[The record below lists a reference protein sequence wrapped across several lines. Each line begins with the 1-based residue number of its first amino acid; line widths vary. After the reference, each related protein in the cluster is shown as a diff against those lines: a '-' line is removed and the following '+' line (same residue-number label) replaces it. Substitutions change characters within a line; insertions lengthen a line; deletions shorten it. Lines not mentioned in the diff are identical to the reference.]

1 MASERV
7 FHRFNCAL
15 EKSHAYLSRTTL
27 GKWVFNQNCDLA
39 RSIAQSLES
48 TYTLV
53 FGLLDAELE
62 FAAQP
67 FCMPILLMENRLAVL
82 KCADTISII
91 FNNAHNDFLLMRR
104 FMPPDC
110 GWLVHTCRNVVDD
123 VDRILDTDKRIFESA
138 QGRIVQK
145 ELELTSITAQTLLEP
160 TSPKPTSNEQADQ
173 FSDQV
178 TPTLDEDLT
187 TKQAALSN
195 PLEPDSSDS
204 DQANKAALTAP
215 LEPDSSDSDQANKAA
230 LTAPLEPAINDQA
243 NKAALTAPLEPAIND
258 QANKA
263 ALTAP
268 LEPEWVAKVSVLAY
282 LKLDAV
288 SRHIVRDEL
297 ARKWQ
302 VQDEI
307 DICAQLAKALKAQD
321 IDQIARLLGK

>member
-215 LEPDSSDSDQANKAA
+215 LEP
-230 LTAPLEPAINDQA
+230 
-243 NKAALTAPLEPAIND
+243 
-258 QANKA
+258 
-263 ALTAP
+263 
-268 LEPEWVAKVSVLAY
+268 EWVAKVSVLAY

-321 IDQIARLLGK
+321 IDRIAGLLGK